1 LDTDLTA
8 SGIAHVLS
16 VSDAPALAD
25 GARCP
30 VTGTFQHVAAEV
42 QRLQLEG
49 YAEPLEATPSHPLF
63 SADRNDWVAA
73 GDVKL
78 GERLQ
83 TADGTVRLTARLP
96 ALRGAPVFNLEVAER
111 HAFYVHDAGVLAHN
125 GELCRK
131 AAEGGGETLSRLGTS
146 RESAARLGRKAAEA
160 EEV

>member
-49 YAEPLEATPSHPLF
+49 YAEPLQATPSHPLF

-83 TADGTVRLTARLP
+83 TADGTVRLAARLP
-96 ALRGAPVFNLEVAER
+96 ALRHAPVFNLEVAER

-131 AAEGGGETLSRLGTS
+131 ALGTKTRNGPKFGDLKDHAHRHS
-146 RESAARLGRKAAEA
+146 DLHPNAYYN
-160 EEV
+160 